1 MDRSE
6 GEQIVIPLAVA
17 PAVPARILAFLQDV
31 HLTTE
36 VHLLKTNKATD
47 SREREREKEWGGC
60 VRSVKMNNLT

>member
-47 SREREREKEWGGC
+47 SREREKERRSGGGGMC
-60 VRSVKMNNLT
+60 QKCQDE